1 MAVFRLGLFTL
12 LLWLVAGVHFPA
24 FAAPTNVQF
33 CNQYPHTVR
42 FAAAWKQGGTMRS
55 RGWWP
60 VATRHC
66 TSVSVPA
73 NSFFWRAEMRYD
85 NGSST
90 VTGAWGD
97 RGHRS
102 FCTSEAAFAIGHAD
116 GPCLAPSSRK
126 GYLNSFIRDGGSP
139 IYEKVT
145 LEADTS
151 ENQSFGH
158 GHGQNVVR
166 MPLSP

>member
-1 MAVFRLGLFTL
+1 M
-12 LLWLVAGVHFPA
+12 AGVRFALLTLILVLIGGVSTPA
-24 FAAPTNVQF
+24 KAAATNVQF

-42 FAAAWKQGGTMRS
+42 FAAAWKQGGTMQS

-66 TSVSVPA
+66 ASVAVPA
-73 NSFFWRAEMRYD
+73 KSFFWRAEVRYD

-97 RGHRS
+97 LGKHK
-102 FCTSEAAFAIGHAD
+102 FCTAEAAFAIGRAA
-116 GPCLAPSSRK
+116 GPCPASSSNK
-126 GYLNSFIRDGGSP
+126 GYLNSFIRDDGSP

-151 ENQSFGH
+151 ENQSFSH
-158 GHGQNVVR
+158 GHGQNAVR